1 MNAPLIG
8 RDEER
13 TRLHDGLRPGG
24 AHVLNVTGPRGV
36 GKTALMRSV
45 LERASRD
52 FSDMRQLELHG
63 DDPGDALAAVRD
75 VLAQMPVALPAAH
88 GGRSLLVLHRGDRL
102 APVAPQLVE
111 LAAHDGALTVL
122 VESVPELRADGCAGL
137 LLGPLGADAASEL
150 FRRSAASV
158 GAGLDDATETVELID
173 RICDSVDRNPL
184 AIELAACRL
193 SFLSLPVLEAVVS
206 DPRRALGVLTAPLG
220 AGPDIAG
227 VGDLVLASQRMS
239 SEQAQHLL
247 ELLAVFR
254 GPFTLEAMEAVSDG
268 VVPQRYDA
276 LGELLDLRLVE
287 LDPTRADGTF
297 RLSRLVHGFAADRLE
312 ASGLATDARDRHAAH
327 YAELARRAAVA
338 VEDADE
344 DTARETLGD
353 DFAECVAALTW
364 LGDHDPGTALRLAA
378 DLGWDAHR
386 RGEIQPLERLM
397 GELCAS
403 GVGDPSTR
411 RDALLW
417 LVQLESWG
425 PASADRAQL
434 IAARV
439 AEAVGLARETR
450 ETRDEQLPL
459 LQALRSQYIAYASVG
474 DAAAAVAAVTE
485 GHRLALELGHTRWA
499 GRFEVSLASMHSN
512 LRQFDQAAE
521 YARSGLD
528 RALRTDDRRT
538 IVHAALVLH
547 SLPPAAVPHP
557 EQLVTLESAL
567 ALSRDLDDAQRE
579 LGVLATLAVT
589 AVQRG
594 DTSAAAEWIRARQQR
609 FRRLDLL
616 YGLPISVMLAVEV
629 AKLRGDLR
637 TGARLHGAV
646 AAHAEP
652 LLAIMAPGH
661 AALYRR
667 SLETIRMQLG
677 RTGFDAATAEGAT
690 LGRDGTLLALATY
703 LDEIDDSSPSAGA
716 AAPNRSADGLTAR
729 EAQVLALLVR
739 GLRNKEIAT
748 DLRITP
754 KTVMHHTG
762 AIYRKLGV
770 RNRAEAATAAARRG
784 LVPLD

>member
-1 MNAPLIG
+1 MSDQRKTDSQTPGPPTSGARP
-8 RDEER
+8 
-13 TRLHDGLRPGG
+13 DGP
-24 AHVLNVTGPRGV
+24 
-36 GKTALMRSV
+36 K
-45 LERASRD
+45 
-52 FSDMRQLELHG
+52 
-63 DDPGDALAAVRD
+63 
-75 VLAQMPVALPAAH
+75 PA
-88 GGRSLLVLHRGDRL
+88 
-102 APVAPQLVE
+102 
-111 LAAHDGALTVL
+111 
-122 VESVPELRADGCAGL
+122 
-137 LLGPLGADAASEL
+137 
-150 FRRSAASV
+150 
-158 GAGLDDATETVELID
+158 
-173 RICDSVDRNPL
+173 
-184 AIELAACRL
+184 
-193 SFLSLPVLEAVVS
+193 
-206 DPRRALGVLTAPLG
+206 DPRRVLARFGVLLALARGAVAWESFWPAIWPLLGV
-220 AGPDIAG
+220 AGLFLALAFSGILPDLAG
-227 VGDLVLASQRMS
+227 WLHSLVLA
-239 SEQAQHLL
+239 A
-247 ELLAVFR
+247 F
-254 GPFTLEAMEAVSDG
+254 
-268 VVPQRYDA
+268 
-276 LGELLDLRLVE
+276 
-287 LDPTRADGTF
+287 
-297 RLSRLVHGFAADRLE
+297 
-312 ASGLATDARDRHAAH
+312 
-327 YAELARRAAVA
+327 
-338 VEDADE
+338 
-344 DTARETLGD
+344 
-353 DFAECVAALTW
+353 
-364 LGDHDPGTALRLAA
+364 
-378 DLGWDAHR
+378 
-386 RGEIQPLERLM
+386 
-397 GELCAS
+397 
-403 GVGDPSTR
+403 
-411 RDALLW
+411 
-417 LVQLESWG
+417 
-425 PASADRAQL
+425 
-434 IAARV
+434 
-439 AEAVGLARETR
+439 
-450 ETRDEQLPL
+450 
-459 LQALRSQYIAYASVG
+459 
-474 DAAAAVAAVTE
+474 AAAAVAAVTE